1 MKENKEQILPE
12 SYVYNRTKKN
22 PATVDLRYEDMK

>member
-1 MKENKEQILPE
+1 MKENKEQFLPE
-12 SYVYNRTKKN
+12 SYVYNRTKKK